1 MCGSD
6 KKNLGPT
13 GFRTVY
19 LFSTVFVPDF
29 FLTDKKKLVLY
40 SLYKYMC
47 DVCTVYKYICLLA
60 PNRGRTIA
68 SRSWLAIQILLYLV
82 YTTSMYSFL
91 RLHTD
96 KNTAPVYIYSFL
108 RLHTVSHCSHIFLYF
123 YPSMYSFLRLHTAKK
138 ILSIYV
144 FIPPP
149 THCMLKILPQ
159 YICIH
164 IFISIYICIHCIHC
178 IHIFL
183 YLPYTVEKSMWRKFS
198 SNRGNW

>member
-13 GFRTVY
+13 GFRSVY

-108 RLHTVSHCSHIFLYF
+108 RLHTVSHCSHIFLYQV
-123 YPSMYSFLRLHTAKK
+123 YLRVCIHSSAYTLLK
-138 ILSIYV
+138 IFLSIYV
-144 FIPPP
+144 IIPPP
-149 THCMLKILPQ
+149 THC
-159 YICIH
+159 
-164 IFISIYICIHCIHC
+164 
-178 IHIFL
+178 
-183 YLPYTVEKSMWRKFS
+183 
-198 SNRGNW
+198 

>member
-40 SLYKYMC
+40 SLFKYMC

-108 RLHTVSHCSHIFLYF
+108 RLHTVSHALLSYISISSLST
-123 YPSMYSFLRLHTAKK
+123 SMYSFLRLHTAKNISIYLCIHSSAYTLLK
-138 ILSIYV
+138 IFLSIYV
-144 FIPPP
+144 IIPPP
-149 THCMLKILPQ
+149 THC
-159 YICIH
+159 
-164 IFISIYICIHCIHC
+164 
-178 IHIFL
+178 
-183 YLPYTVEKSMWRKFS
+183 
-198 SNRGNW
+198 